1 MKDKKLFGTAAKAL
15 LLLALFSC
23 ERFPVADDT
32 EDPVPVPL
40 EELAQIFSSLP
51 LEKEHLDEV
60 HSAVT
65 ASLGNGY
72 DEEYTMA
79 DLFISPG
86 AGVGERS
93 AGTKSGAERHWS
105 RPLRT
110 LLEEYLERSYATRA
124 ADAPGSAAEYISA
137 LTQSDLQIYWPY
149 SEEWDGR
156 TMPVITF
163 DPGGEMTANIG
174 YEMRPDGS
182 VKEVVVN
189 ENMAMERPV
198 WVINRNDDSGYKTIE
213 MLRREDPEWGSGGSI
228 VVRKDTKSSDDART
242 LILEELELKVNKDS
256 WFAGG
261 NEIVFKTGGIENF
274 SASTEAEMRL
284 YSPSITDF
292 MLSVKRSQVRQK
304 IPVRAVLI
312 SEWTPDLQSLAFLVT
327 EDDGGT
333 QLTWKC
339 TAKVTIKSKSYGF
352 DIEIPLNSRDDIIWR
367 GQLTRNYIEKNN
379 GKESQFGDIYL
390 TFGFI

>member
-1 MKDKKLFGTAAKAL
+1 MKDKTFFGAAAKAL

-23 ERFPVADDT
+23 EKFPYVDQ
-32 EDPVPVPL
+32 EDPTPVPL

-51 LEKEHLDEV
+51 LEAEHLDEV
-60 HSAVT
+60 HTAVT

-79 DLFISPG
+79 DLFTSPG

-93 AGTKSGAERHWS
+93 AATKSVAERWP

-110 LLEEYLERSYATRA
+110 LLEDYLEHSYATRA
-124 ADAPGSAAEYISA
+124 GDAPASASEYIAA
-137 LTQSDLQIYWPY
+137 LTQSNLQIYWPY
-149 SEEWDGR
+149 SEDWDGH
-156 TMPVITF
+156 TLPVITF

-174 YEMRPDGS
+174 YEMRADGS

-189 ENMAMERPV
+189 EQMAMDRPV

-213 MLRREDPEWGSGGSI
+213 MLRREDPDWGSGGTVI
-228 VVRKDTKSSDDART
+228 VRKETKSAGSDTRT
-242 LILEELELKVNKDS
+242 LVLEELELMKNKDC

-261 NEIVFKTGGIENF
+261 NEIVFKAGGVENF
-274 SASTEAEMRL
+274 TASTEAEMRL

-292 MLSVKRSQVRQK
+292 MISLKRSQVRQK

-312 SEWTPDLQSLAFLVT
+312 SEWTEDLQSLAFLVT

-333 QLTWKC
+333 KTTWKC

-367 GQLTRNYIEKNN
+367 GQLTRNYLEKNN
-379 GKESQFGDIYL
+379 GLEGQFGDVWL

>member
-1 MKDKKLFGTAAKAL
+1 MKDKFFIRAAAKAL

-23 ERFPVADDT
+23 EKFPVAEQE
-32 EDPVPVPL
+32 EDPTPVPL
-40 EELAQIFSSLP
+40 EELAQIFSSLR
-51 LEKEHLDEV
+51 LEREHLDEV
-60 HSAVT
+60 HTAVT
-65 ASLGNGY
+65 ASLVNGY

-79 DLFISPG
+79 DLFTSPG

-93 AGTKSGAERHWS
+93 AATKSGAERWP

-110 LLEEYLERSYATRA
+110 LLEDYLEHSYATRSG
-124 ADAPGSAAEYISA
+124 DAPASASEYIAA
-137 LTQSDLQIYWPY
+137 LTGSDLQIYWPY
-149 SEEWDGR
+149 SEYWDGSSL
-156 TMPVITF
+156 PVVTF

-174 YEMRPDGS
+174 YEMRADGS

-189 ENMAMERPV
+189 EQMAMDRPV

-213 MLRREDPEWGSGGSI
+213 MMRREDPAWGSGGTV
-228 VVRKDTKSSDDART
+228 VVRKDTKSSGNDTRT
-242 LILEELELKVNKDS
+242 LILEELELKKNKDS

-261 NEIVFKTGGIENF
+261 NEIVFKAGGVENF
-274 SASTEAEMRL
+274 TASTEAEMRL

-292 MLSVKRSQVRQK
+292 MISVKRSQVRQK

-312 SEWTPDLQSLAFLVT
+312 SEWTEDLQSLAFLVT

-333 QLTWKC
+333 RTTWKC
-339 TAKVTIKSKSYGF
+339 TAKVTIKSRSYGF

-367 GQLTRNYIEKNN
+367 GQLTRNYLEKNN
-379 GKESQFGDIYL
+379 GLEGQFGDMWL

>member
-1 MKDKKLFGTAAKAL
+1 MKDKSIIGTAAKAL

-23 ERFPVADDT
+23 EKFPASDQEADPT
-32 EDPVPVPL
+32 PVPL

-60 HSAVT
+60 HTAVS

-79 DLFISPG
+79 DLFTSPG

-93 AGTKSGAERHWS
+93 AGTKSAAERWP

-110 LLEEYLERSYATRA
+110 LLEDYLEQSYATRA
-124 ADAPGSAAEYISA
+124 GGSPASASEYIAA

-149 SEEWDGR
+149 SEDWDGR
-156 TMPVITF
+156 SLPVVTF

-174 YEMRPDGS
+174 YEMRADGS

-189 ENMAMERPV
+189 EEMAMERPV

-213 MLRREDPEWGSGGSI
+213 MLRREDPDWGSGGTV
-228 VVRKDTKSSDDART
+228 VVRKQTKSPSDTRT
-242 LILEELELKVNKDS
+242 LILEELELMKNKDS

-261 NEIVFKTGGIENF
+261 NEMVFKAGGVENF
-274 SASTEAEMRL
+274 NASTEAEMRL
-284 YSPSITDF
+284 YSPSVTDF
-292 MLSVKRSQVRQK
+292 MISVKRSQVRQK

-312 SEWTPDLQSLAFLVT
+312 SEWTEDLQSLAFLVT

-333 QLTWKC
+333 QVTWKC
-339 TAKVTIKSKSYGF
+339 TAKVTVKSKSFGI

-367 GQLTRNYIEKNN
+367 GQLTRNYLEKNN
-379 GKESQFGDIYL
+379 GLEGQFGDVWL

>member
-1 MKDKKLFGTAAKAL
+1 
-15 LLLALFSC
+15 
-23 ERFPVADDT
+23 
-32 EDPVPVPL
+32 
-40 EELAQIFSSLP
+40 
-51 LEKEHLDEV
+51 
-60 HSAVT
+60 
-65 ASLGNGY
+65 
-72 DEEYTMA
+72 
-79 DLFISPG
+79 
-86 AGVGERS
+86 
-93 AGTKSGAERHWS
+93 
-105 RPLRT
+105 
-110 LLEEYLERSYATRA
+110 
-124 ADAPGSAAEYISA
+124 
-137 LTQSDLQIYWPY
+137 
-149 SEEWDGR
+149 
-156 TMPVITF
+156 MPVITF

-333 QLTWKC
+333 QLSWKC